1 MKINDA
7 LRLSR
12 ARSGKSQE
20 YMALELE
27 IARKTVQNW
36 EKGTSEP
43 TIRQAIEW
51 FKVLGQSPI
60 PYLFQVVHE
69 NMEDLSSEDDVDS
82 LRASLIN
89 LLNYLPEE
97 GVRQLL
103 YLFYGN
109 HGSSPR
115 AVMNMVTA
123 HLQTP
128 MKDRVTNGTVILKN
142 YDMANF
148 KHNLTSKDNVKP
160 NRDFL
165 VRAIELGEDAAI
177 NDNEAY
183 VVDGYCVDGKNSSS
197 KVL

>member
-36 EKGTSEP
+36 EKGVSEP
-43 TIRQAIEW
+43 TIKQAIEW
-51 FKVLGQSPI
+51 FKVIGQSPI

-69 NMEDLSSEDDVDS
+69 NMDGLSSEDDIDS
-82 LRASLIN
+82 LRTSLIN

-103 YLFYGN
+103 FLFYGN

-142 YDMANF
+142 YDIANL
-148 KHNLTSKDNVKP
+148 KHNLTSENNIKP

-165 VRAIELGEDAAI
+165 LRAIELGEDAVI

-183 VVDGYCVDGKNSSS
+183 VVDGYCTDVKNSSM
-197 KVL
+197 L